1 MLELH
6 VPVYSDTD
14 FQNKIAFA
22 LITSYGKQIICTRF
36 STLRRTHVNSSVT
49 DKYSN
54 IHSNLHEEVC
64 RRFKDVKET
73 ENNSVGD
80 VAFHI

>member
-6 VPVYSDTD
+6 LYIVQDLRIKL
-14 FQNKIAFA
+14 FFFLMIN
-22 LITSYGKQIICTRF
+22 YGKQIIFTHFC
-36 STLRRTHVNSSVT
+36 TLRRTHVNSSVT

-64 RRFKDVKET
+64 RRFKNVKEA
-73 ENNSVGD
+73 ENGIQLVTWSPT
-80 VAFHI
+80 